1 MKKAIAGGCLQAALL
16 SPVAA
21 QQFPQGTT
29 YYVPVGRIVGSSTNF
44 GQGTTYFDAV
54 GRAVGSSTNYGY
66 QEQPF
71 NAKPLQSEADLDR
84 QVKAAFGLAPAPD
97 LWDAMRR

>member
-1 MKKAIAGGCLQAALL
+1 MKKAIAGGYLLVALL
-16 SPVAA
+16 SPAAA

-29 YYVPVGRIVGSSTNF
+29 YYDPVGRIVGSSTNF
-44 GQGTTYFDAV
+44 GQGTTYYDAV
-54 GRAVGSSTNYGY
+54 GRPVGSSTNYGY

-71 NAKPLQSEADLDR
+71 NAKPLQSESDLDR